1 MYKKTAIQLLLI
13 LLLLISLFFFYNEYN
28 KKNTEVNFKNDK
40 IINKDNELDESEGDF
55 NLLKNIK
62 YVSKDSSNN
71 IYEIYA
77 EEGRV
82 NSDNPDIT
90 LMKNVKAYIFLNEE
104 DVIEII
110 SKYANYNSLNYNTYF
125 REKKS
130 GHISIVSSVAG
141 YRGLPAASGYC
152 ASKSALIA
160 LAESLYFDFK
170 RHNVRVS
177 VINPGFIKTPMTDK
191 NKFPMPMIKSAEFAA
206 EKMFIGLTKKNAF
219 EIHFPIAFTMM
230 MKLLK
235 IMPNWLY
242 LLLLRKGMKT
252 IRR

>member
-77 EEGRV
+77 EEGRID
-82 NSDNPDIT
+82 SDNPDIT

-125 REKKS
+125 RENILVNYLSHKIKCEKLDISFESNMASFYENLVYESEQMKMNADKLEIDLISKNSKLIMFDTEKK
-130 GHISIVSSVAG
+130 ISIV
-141 YRGLPAASGYC
+141 
-152 ASKSALIA
+152 
-160 LAESLYFDFK
+160 
-170 RHNVRVS
+170 N
-177 VINPGFIKTPMTDK
+177 K
-191 NKFPMPMIKSAEFAA
+191 N
-206 EKMFIGLTKKNAF
+206 
-219 EIHFPIAFTMM
+219 
-230 MKLLK
+230 
-235 IMPNWLY
+235 
-242 LLLLRKGMKT
+242 
-252 IRR
+252 

>member
-1 MYKKTAIQLLLI
+1 MYKKIAIQLLLI

-77 EEGRV
+77 EEGRID
-82 NSDNPDIT
+82 SDNPDIT

-125 REKKS
+125 RENILVNYSPHKIKCEKLDISFESNMASFYENLVYESEQMKMNADKLEIDLISKNSKLIMFDTEKK
-130 GHISIVSSVAG
+130 ISIV
-141 YRGLPAASGYC
+141 
-152 ASKSALIA
+152 
-160 LAESLYFDFK
+160 
-170 RHNVRVS
+170 N
-177 VINPGFIKTPMTDK
+177 K
-191 NKFPMPMIKSAEFAA
+191 N
-206 EKMFIGLTKKNAF
+206 
-219 EIHFPIAFTMM
+219 
-230 MKLLK
+230 
-235 IMPNWLY
+235 
-242 LLLLRKGMKT
+242 
-252 IRR
+252 

>member
-77 EEGRV
+77 EEGRID
-82 NSDNPDIT
+82 SDNPDIT

-125 REKKS
+125 RENILVNYLPHKIKCEKLDISFDSNIASFYENLVYESEQMKMNADKLEIDLISKNSKLIMFDTEKK
-130 GHISIVSSVAG
+130 ISIV
-141 YRGLPAASGYC
+141 
-152 ASKSALIA
+152 
-160 LAESLYFDFK
+160 
-170 RHNVRVS
+170 N
-177 VINPGFIKTPMTDK
+177 K
-191 NKFPMPMIKSAEFAA
+191 N
-206 EKMFIGLTKKNAF
+206 
-219 EIHFPIAFTMM
+219 
-230 MKLLK
+230 
-235 IMPNWLY
+235 
-242 LLLLRKGMKT
+242 
-252 IRR
+252 

>member
-77 EEGRV
+77 EEGRID
-82 NSDNPDIT
+82 SDNPDIT

-125 REKKS
+125 RENILVNYSKNKIKCEKLDISFDSNIASFYENLVYESEQMKMNADKLEIDLISKNSKLIMFDTEKK
-130 GHISIVSSVAG
+130 ISIV
-141 YRGLPAASGYC
+141 
-152 ASKSALIA
+152 
-160 LAESLYFDFK
+160 
-170 RHNVRVS
+170 N
-177 VINPGFIKTPMTDK
+177 K
-191 NKFPMPMIKSAEFAA
+191 N
-206 EKMFIGLTKKNAF
+206 
-219 EIHFPIAFTMM
+219 
-230 MKLLK
+230 
-235 IMPNWLY
+235 
-242 LLLLRKGMKT
+242 
-252 IRR
+252 